1 MCGIVGKINLTG
13 QPVAEA
19 DLVRMR
25 DSLTHRGPDDA
36 GLYFS
41 PRRHVGLGH
50 RRLSIIDL
58 SSQGH
63 QPMNYRDRYWIVYNG
78 EIYNFQSLRADLIQ
92 QGYRFNSQ
100 TDTEV
105 ILALYDRYGAHC
117 VEYLVG
123 MFAFAVYDTQ
133 ENILFCARDRVGQK
147 PFKFYYDGRVF
158 LFASELKAIL
168 TQPEYKR
175 QIDEVALH
183 HYLTYQFVPA
193 PRTGFVGIEKLEPA
207 HSLTLNITTGQLTKN
222 RYWQL
227 SFSPEK
233 KPTETEWVTN
243 LQQQFDTAVHSQMQA
258 DVPLGAFLSGGID
271 SSAVVASM
279 QAHGTAPV
287 KTFSIGFPDTA
298 YNELPYA
305 RLVADALKTEHA
317 EFVVKPEAVDVLPDL
332 IATFEEPYADSSAI
346 PTYYLSK
353 LARRHVTVALN
364 GDGGDENF
372 AGYARYNFHKLA
384 STFDQCGLSHLPL
397 KTATATLA
405 QLIPN
410 TFTMRAARFAESLRD
425 QPLHRYVSY
434 LCYFTNRMK
443 AELYQPAFA
452 RRQADENSYAVMAN
466 AISQPP
472 AAAVSQAL
480 AADIAV
486 YLPDDLLVKVD
497 IASMHNSLEA
507 RSPFLDHRFLELAA
521 HLPSHLK
528 LNGFWQNKYILK
540 KMMASRLPA
549 AILNRPKMGFVM
561 PIEAWFRGSMK
572 NYLNAI
578 LQAPDTRLSQTL
590 LRTDSIKKLL
600 NQHQQTT
607 TNVAPP
613 LWALLTLELWLRRYF

>member
-19 DLVRMR
+19 DVVRMR

-63 QPMNYRDRYWIVYNG
+63 QPMNYHDRYWIVYNG
-78 EIYNFQSLRADLIQ
+78 EVYNFQSLRADLIQ
-92 QGYRFNSQ
+92 HGYHFNSQ

-123 MFAFAVYDTQ
+123 MFAFAIYDEQ
-133 ENILFCARDRVGQK
+133 ENIVFCARDRVGQK

-227 SFSPEK
+227 SFSPEG
-233 KPTETEWVTN
+233 KPTETEWVAN

-279 QAHGTAPV
+279 QAHGAEPV

-298 YNELPYA
+298 FNELPYA
-305 RLVADALKTEHA
+305 RLVADALKTEHT
-317 EFVVKPEAVDVLPDL
+317 EFVVKPEAVDVLPEL
-332 IATFEEPYADSSAI
+332 VAAFEEPYADSSAI

-353 LARRHVTVALN
+353 LAHRHVTVALN

-384 STFDQCGLSHLPL
+384 TTLDKYGLSRLPL
-397 KTATATLA
+397 KTATAALA

-410 TFTMRAARFAESLRD
+410 TFTMRTARFAESLRD
-425 QPLHRYVSY
+425 QPLHRYVNY

-452 RRQADENSYAVMAN
+452 RRQADENSCTVMAA
-466 AISQPP
+466 AISQLPT
-472 AAAVSQAL
+472 AAVSQAL

-497 IASMHNSLEA
+497 IASMYNSLEA

-521 HLPSHLK
+521 RLPSHLK
-528 LNGFWQNKYILK
+528 LKGFWQNKYILK
-540 KMMASRLPA
+540 KMMTSRLPS

-572 NYLNAI
+572 NYLTSV
-578 LQAPDTRLSQTL
+578 LQAPDTRLTQSMF
-590 LRTDSIKKLL
+590 RAEAINKLIT
-600 NQHQQTT
+600 QHQKNT
-607 TNVAPP
+607 TNLAPP
-613 LWALLTLELWLRRYF
+613 LWSLLTLELWLRRYF